1 MRGSR
6 IDGLLPS
13 PRMGVGLTP
22 TRTPHVGVLGLT
34 PTTFTPLVGVLG
46 LTPILTPRGSRIHSH
61 THPSEYGSALVTAF
75 VTCNDIYPFGVVTF

>member
-6 IDGLLPS
+6 IDDLLPS

-34 PTTFTPLVGVLG
+34 PTLSPLVGVLG
-46 LTPILTPRGSRIHSH
+46 LTVDSH
-61 THPSEYGSALVTAF
+61 PHPAWESG
-75 VTCNDIYPFGVVTF
+75 